1 MIPTLRSFDFYRS
14 WGTPKSSGG
23 LSAQP
28 PPPAS
33 QRRTFLSS
41 KTTILLVFYLLIK
54 HQVWEWLLPFV
65 PKTLRSIHLLHMQNV
80 WKILKRFLTNLV
92 LILFPFFLYS
102 LTYFLYFCYPKFT
115 FRMIIYNLAKL
126 YESYMMIFFQKLK
139 ATADNRLKTQHHTL
153 WFSEVV
159 NDHATYKCQTVRHN
173 CYFHPALNSA
183 NNLAINEKNRGE
195 NMSHFRINSLDS
207 SYITHWTKYSK
218 KKCNRYK
225 IIFEANRF
233 AAPSLKFHFFLILSH
248 YEWGLLLHGDYFC
261 VLMNSKFFVSSVVFC
276 YVHRHPTTDC
286 CWVLFATYIL
296 YQDS

>member
-1 MIPTLRSFDFYRS
+1 
-14 WGTPKSSGG
+14 
-23 LSAQP
+23 
-28 PPPAS
+28 
-33 QRRTFLSS
+33 
-41 KTTILLVFYLLIK
+41 
-54 HQVWEWLLPFV
+54 
-65 PKTLRSIHLLHMQNV
+65 MQNV

-102 LTYFLYFCYPKFT
+102 LTYFLYFCSPKFT

-159 NDHATYKCQTVRHN
+159 NDHATYKCQTFRHN

-207 SYITHWTKYSK
+207 SYMTHWTRNSK
-218 KKCNRYK
+218 KSVIDKKNHLWGKQVCSSLTK
-225 IIFEANRF
+225 ISLFSDFIPLWMGP
-233 AAPSLKFHFFLILSH
+233 AATWWLFLCIDEQQVFCFFCGFLLCPSPPHYWLLLSAICYIYTVSGFLIGKRQL
-248 YEWGLLLHGDYFC
+248 
-261 VLMNSKFFVSSVVFC
+261 
-276 YVHRHPTTDC
+276 
-286 CWVLFATYIL
+286 
-296 YQDS
+296 